1 MTIYKGDFMDILLT
15 IISLI
20 SGAAGGNIAGAS
32 MPEKN
37 LGTLGNTIAGLLG
50 GGVGQFIL
58 KALGVLATT
67 QVAGTPATGNE
78 LDIAS
83 ILASIGAGGVG
94 GGALTAIVALV
105 KDMLQKK

>member
-1 MTIYKGDFMDILLT
+1 MDILLT

-20 SGAAGGNIAGAS
+20 SGAAGGHIAGAS
-32 MPEKN
+32 MPEKS
-37 LGTLGNTIAGLLG
+37 LGSIGNTIAGLLG

-67 QVAGTPATGNE
+67 HVAGAPATGHE
-78 LDIAS
+78 LDLAS

-94 GGALTAIVALV
+94 GGALTAIAALL
-105 KDMLQKK
+105 KDALQKK